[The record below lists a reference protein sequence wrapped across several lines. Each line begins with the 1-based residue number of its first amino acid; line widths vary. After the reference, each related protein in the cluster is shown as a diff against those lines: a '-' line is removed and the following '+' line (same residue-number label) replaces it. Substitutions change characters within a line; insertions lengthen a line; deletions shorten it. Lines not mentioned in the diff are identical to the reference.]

1 MSEKKICGHCQNYG
15 ERGRCRIPGKGDNLP
30 FFAPACEDNFAE
42 KERATK
48 EPKKARM
55 KVLSAR
61 DYDPNTRVCVECGKR
76 LPLSCF
82 PAKGRGRSYVCDACT
97 EAAKSAPRAAAE
109 PREQVAL
116 SPGPSRDQVGTKSP
130 EQIYAE
136 AQKHRAEAVAQAL
149 QLATIDEITAELKRR
164 GLSGSLTLKY

>member
-42 KERATK
+42 KERAPK
-48 EPKKARM
+48 EPKQSRL
-55 KVLSAR
+55 KVLSAH
-61 DYDPNTRVCVECGKR
+61 DYGPDMRVCLECGKR

-97 EAAKSAPRAAAE
+97 ETAKSAPRAAAE
-109 PREQVAL
+109 PREQVAPT
-116 SPGPSRDQVGTKSP
+116 PGPRSP
-130 EQIYAE
+130 EEIYAE

-149 QLATIDEITAELKRR
+149 QMATIDEITAELKRR